1 MLRFVIKIHREYITF
16 HEHSYSRSGIG
27 LKYSS
32 YSAENRNCLFLCV
45 FFLNFNTLTVRFV
58 FDFIIDKKKSHGLKG
73 ATSAVDKSEFV
84 VKIK

>member
-27 LKYSS
+27 LKYSL

-58 FDFIIDKKKSHGLKG
+58 FAFIIDKKKSHGLKG

>member
-16 HEHSYSRSGIG
+16 HEHSYSMFVS
-27 LKYSS
+27 
-32 YSAENRNCLFLCV
+32 LC

>member
-27 LKYSS
+27 LKYSL
-32 YSAENRNCLFLCV
+32 YSAENRNC

>member
-27 LKYSS
+27 LP
-32 YSAENRNCLFLCV
+32 ELFVSLC